1 MRILIIGKSEE
12 IIDDYLRKLQKSH
25 KTECL
30 FSPRLL
36 KETEYFKITTEIFEM
51 EWENL
56 YSLNLSSYQ
65 NLEENKNDLPVLDSY
80 IERLIVKTKI

>member
-30 FSPRLL
+30 FSSRLL
-36 KETEYFKITTEIFEM
+36 KEAEYFKITTEIFEM